1 MELAEKAMAGGDV
14 VQFLLNKFF
23 KSFAEAES
31 ELSSPSGS
39 FAIPILSNLREIKDH
54 VVKLVPVPGKQ
65 MMVAEPRTVMSLLYE
80 LNDALAEC
88 RMLGQHDVQ
97 MYKKK
102 NYFNPLKNYFIVREM
117 KKRLKTMKGEFAR
130 LAQTAQEVHASNSNT
145 NTSTSSSIVIVD
157 RLNILPIVSDFF
169 YGYTYYNK
177 AAFYPVD
184 PDLGPPGSP
193 FKAIALVGIAGVG
206 KTTHALHMVLAK
218 YRLFSPIIWIGLSNK
233 NSSSSSSGSGE
244 LGLLAHGDCCSIV
257 TCIIRKAQEFAPA
270 DAHVADDSNSSSSEQ
285 RLDTLLERMH
295 QILSGKRYLIVLDDV
310 WHTNDHFYSNLG
322 DRDHHESSHG
332 HRLSDGL
339 PKDSG
344 GRVLVTTRRLEVA
357 QQMLGADNNELI
369 FPIRPLADRECWGI
383 FMESEANSEN
393 KSRRPDLAILTKYK
407 KEILEQSKGLPLA
420 AKTLAQLIPFLGDQH
435 VH

>member
-1 MELAEKAMAGGDV
+1 M
-14 VQFLLNKFF
+14 VQFLLNKFL

-39 FAIPILSNLREIKDH
+39 FVLPILSYLREIKVH
-54 VVKLVPVPGKQ
+54 VAELVPVPGKQ
-65 MMVAEPRTVMSLLYE
+65 LMVPEPRTVMPLLYD

-88 RMLGQHDVQ
+88 RMLGHYDVQ

-117 KKRLKTMKGEFAR
+117 KNRLKTMNGEFAQLVR
-130 LAQTAQEVHASNSNT
+130 EVHASNSNT
-145 NTSTSSSIVIVD
+145 STSTSTSTSIVIVD
-157 RLNILPIVSDFF
+157 RPNILPIFSDFF

-184 PDLGPPGSP
+184 PDLVPPGSP
-193 FKAIALVGIAGVG
+193 FKVIALVGIAGVG
-206 KTTHALHMVLAK
+206 KTTHSLHMVLAK

-233 NSSSSSSGSGE
+233 DSSSSSGSGE
-244 LGLLAHGDCCSIV
+244 LGLLAHGDCCNIV
-257 TCIIRKAQEFAPA
+257 TCIIRKAQEFAAA
-270 DAHVADDSNSSSSEQ
+270 DANVADDSNSSSSEQ
-285 RLDTLLERMH
+285 RLDTLLKRMH

-310 WHTNDHFYSNLG
+310 WHSNDHFYSDLG
-322 DRDHHESSHG
+322 DRNHHESSHHG

-420 AKTLAQLIPFLGDQH
+420 AKTLAQLIPFLGD
-435 VH
+435 